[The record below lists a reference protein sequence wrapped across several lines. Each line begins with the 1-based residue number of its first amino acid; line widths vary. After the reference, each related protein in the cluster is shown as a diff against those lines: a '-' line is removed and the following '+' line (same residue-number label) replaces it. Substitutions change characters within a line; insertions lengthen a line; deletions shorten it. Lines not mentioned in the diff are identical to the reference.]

1 MNTTYHPIFTKR
13 KMTVKLLLLK
23 SGEDVIADVTEMTS
37 GTEGDIDR
45 PRRVVGYFL
54 KKPCV
59 VRMKNPQGVS
69 EDMGPQKTGL
79 EVTLFPWMP
88 LSKQDPIPITADWLI
103 TLVEPI
109 DKLKKMIITD
119 GNGGLG
125 GLSIHLAEK
134 CKFLKLE
141 L

>member
-1 MNTTYHPIFTKR
+1 
-13 KMTVKLLLLK
+13 MTVKLLLLK
-23 SGEDVIADVTEMTS
+23 SGEDVVADVTEMTS

-109 DKLKKMIITD
+109 DKLKTMYLEDVINYGKDNKSSGTD
-119 GNGGLG
+119 K
-125 GLSIHLAEK
+125 SSVSDK
-134 CKFLKLE
+134 
-141 L
+141 

>member
-1 MNTTYHPIFTKR
+1 
-13 KMTVKLLLLK
+13 MTVKLLLLK
-23 SGEDVIADVTEMTS
+23 SGEDVVADVTEMTS

-59 VRMKNPQGVS
+59 VRLKNPQGVS
-69 EDMGPQKTGL
+69 EDLGPQKTGL

-109 DKLKKMIITD
+109 DKLKNMYLEDVLNYGRQDNK
-119 GNGGLG
+119 GN
-125 GLSIHLAEK
+125 STSESSVSDK
-134 CKFLKLE
+134 
-141 L
+141 